1 MSIIRRIK
9 VNDLRSPT
17 HHGIHRLHAQS
28 AFLENFFRGYKETLT
43 GAMGDEEISLKYDNV
58 LVTAPLFFLLVA
70 ALIHLLI
77 YYYHLAKCSG

>member
-28 AFLENFFRGYKETLT
+28 AFLESFFRGYKETHT

-58 LVTAPLFFLLVA
+58 LVTAPLFIFAHRRPDTLTDLL
-70 ALIHLLI
+70 LPFS
-77 YYYHLAKCSG
+77 KM